1 MPTYI
6 PACLPVC
13 DMFIYTYVR
22 PTSGGRIEAVFSRN
36 AGYHHATTDLLIQW
50 RFIHCAIVSPFI
62 LHCFSSS
69 LTGELKNCQ
78 WIVMAYIY
86 TCYVM
91 LMAKMYMYMIAW
103 SIKIIN
109 KHNVFAMCR
118 FKSAWM
124 VSCCNLYVSSWDVIS
139 QYSCCQ
145 NRYIYHM
152 HTTIIYSLLT
162 VHYIIIP
169 KFRQQTS
176 NL

>member
-1 MPTYI
+1 MKSTHVLLACMPTYI

-22 PTSGGRIEAVFSRN
+22 PISGGRIEAVFSRN

-124 VSCCNLYVSSWDVIS
+124 VSCCSLYSMYLLEMWFPSTAAAKIVT
-139 QYSCCQ
+139 Y
-145 NRYIYHM
+145 
-152 HTTIIYSLLT
+152 TICI
-162 VHYIIIP
+162 
-169 KFRQQTS
+169 RR
-176 NL
+176 